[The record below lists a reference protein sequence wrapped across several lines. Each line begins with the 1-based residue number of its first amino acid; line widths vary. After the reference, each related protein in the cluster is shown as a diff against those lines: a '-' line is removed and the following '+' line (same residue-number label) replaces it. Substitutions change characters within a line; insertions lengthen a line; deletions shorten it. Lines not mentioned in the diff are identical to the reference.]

1 MLGVKN
7 MSFTLLG
14 SRFSVRVHVP
24 VRGRPFGRPL
34 VCTAIAA
41 FVLAGSPAAQPV
53 RLASLAQGGQPAAR
67 SEAVD
72 ASFTTGLS
80 DAASLRKSVETRLA
94 RAQQLL
100 NELLAV
106 TGPRTVANTLE
117 PFDELGDQIQT
128 ASGVAGLMAAV
139 HPDEAMR
146 KASDEL
152 ERRSD
157 ALDAELG
164 LRPDVFRALQGL
176 RLDGLDVESR
186 YYVERTLRNLRRLGV
201 DCPEATRTR
210 LKALRDEL
218 SVLMAEYLRNTR
230 ERGRRFTVSSA
241 KELDGLPADFIARHK
256 PDASGAITLTTDAVD
271 ARPVITYATSGE
283 LRKRMY
289 VELYTVASPEN
300 VAVLDKILAVRGEMA
315 RLLGY
320 PNWATYDMSS
330 RMSGDVKTVS
340 AFIDRV
346 VAAAGPKAAR
356 EFDELQ
362 ALKRRSEPGAS
373 LQVWDRAFYAEQVR
387 KQSYDFDSQAVRP
400 YLAFDRVLRGVL
412 DVTSRVF
419 AVTYRP
425 VTHVDVWHPSVR
437 VYDMLDEGRL
447 VGRVYLDLHPRPN
460 KSTNAYLRTV
470 RQGAAGK
477 QIPEA
482 VLVASLPGGP
492 TDDPGL
498 MTHDEVR
505 TLFHEFGHVVHRLT
519 GGHRR
524 WYGLSS
530 TGLERDFVEAPSQ
543 MLEEWIWDPATLATF
558 ATHYQT
564 GEPIPAR
571 LVMQMR
577 RASEFGQGLEMRSQM
592 VFARASL
599 SYHDREPKRVDST
612 ALWKEIHNRY
622 LPYPHVDGTYRQ
634 NGFTH
639 LANPGYASAYYTYM
653 WSLVIAKDLFSK
665 FDARNLSVPGAARRY
680 REAIF
685 EPGSSK
691 PAATLVR
698 DFLGR
703 PFTRRRG
710 RNG

>member
-7 MSFTLLG
+7 MSFTVLG

-53 RLASLAQGGQPAAR
+53 RLASLAQGGPVRLASLAQGEQPAAR

-72 ASFTTGLS
+72 ASFTAGVS

-146 KASDEL
+146 KAGDEL

-157 ALDAELG
+157 ALDAELA

-201 DCPEATRTR
+201 DRPEATRTR

-230 ERGRRFTVSSA
+230 ERGRRFTVSSS

-362 ALKRRSEPGAS
+362 ALKRRSEPGSFAAGVGS
-373 LQVWDRAFYAEQVR
+373 
-387 KQSYDFDSQAVRP
+387 
-400 YLAFDRVLRGVL
+400 RVLRGAGPQAEL
-412 DVTSRVF
+412 
-419 AVTYRP
+419 
-425 VTHVDVWHPSVR
+425 
-437 VYDMLDEGRL
+437 RL
-447 VGRVYLDLHPRPN
+447 R
-460 KSTNAYLRTV
+460 
-470 RQGAAGK
+470 
-477 QIPEA
+477 
-482 VLVASLPGGP
+482 
-492 TDDPGL
+492 
-498 MTHDEVR
+498 
-505 TLFHEFGHVVHRLT
+505 
-519 GGHRR
+519 
-524 WYGLSS
+524 LSS
-530 TGLERDFVEAPSQ
+530 RYAHTWRSTVCFG
-543 MLEEWIWDPATLATF
+543 
-558 ATHYQT
+558 
-564 GEPIPAR
+564 
-571 LVMQMR
+571 
-577 RASEFGQGLEMRSQM
+577 AS
-592 VFARASL
+592 
-599 SYHDREPKRVDST
+599 ST
-612 ALWKEIHNRY
+612 S
-622 LPYPHVDGTYRQ
+622 P
-634 NGFTH
+634 
-639 LANPGYASAYYTYM
+639 
-653 WSLVIAKDLFSK
+653 
-665 FDARNLSVPGAARRY
+665 
-680 REAIF
+680 
-685 EPGSSK
+685 PGSS
-691 PAATLVR
+691 R
-698 DFLGR
+698 
-703 PFTRRRG
+703 
-710 RNG
+710 